1 MTIDETD
8 EEKSMSQYDSM
19 PQTAYHIRDVRI
31 LMKEIANTLIRNAY
45 RHDNSKLSG
54 IEKECLDKA
63 GAQERVEDQSEAR
76 KARMAILR
84 PMIEHHY
91 AHNSHHPEHY
101 PDGVNGMDLL
111 DLIEM
116 LCDWKAAADER
127 DTEGFNIDRSL
138 ANAPERWDLQ
148 PQLAT
153 ILRNTAMRC
162 WPNSVQPPT
171 AEGETT

>member
-1 MTIDETD
+1 
-8 EEKSMSQYDSM
+8 MSQYDSIDATDEHRIAVGELIY
-19 PQTAYHIRDVRI
+19 QIIARLEDRAAYHDF
-31 LMKEIANTLIRNAY
+31 
-45 RHDNSKLSG
+45 SKTHG

-63 GAQERVEDQSEAR
+63 GPPERVPYQSEAY

-84 PMIEHHY
+84 PMIAHHY
-91 AHNSHHPEHY
+91 ANNSHHPEHY

-127 DTEGFNIDRSL
+127 DTEGFDIDRSL

-153 ILRNTAMRC
+153 ILRNTAKRLG
-162 WPNSVQPPT
+162 W
-171 AEGETT
+171 AL